1 MAKLEDYLP
10 GGTND
15 PNRGG
20 DALDANI
27 NDAASQQQARQEQP
41 RDPETGQFVP
51 GSTPTDWENRYKE
64 LEKLNSR
71 QAQTL
76 GEQRKLIDEYIV
88 GDPTPESKPEPQ
100 ESYQPITVDDLYE
113 DPNAALT
120 RAVDAHPAIQEARKI
135 RDQYEKDSRARE
147 AEAFA
152 QRHPDYKELSSQ
164 PEFQN
169 WVVDDPTRVSLYSR
183 GNEYDFS
190 AADALFRLYKAEK
203 GIAQVQEQ
211 KDIEAAE
218 LVQSSG
224 EMVQEPPKYSR
235 GEYIDKLTRS
245 KQGDLDAENW
255 IKRNSSGYR
264 RALASGNVRD

>member
-1 MAKLEDYLP
+1 MAKIEDYLP
-10 GGTND
+10 GGSRD

-27 NDAASQQQARQEQP
+27 TDAQNQQTARQEQP
-41 RDPETGQFVP
+41 RDPETGQFT
-51 GSTPTDWENRYKE
+51 STQVDWEQRYKE

-76 GEQRKLIDEYIV
+76 GEQRKLIDEYIT
-88 GDPTPESKPEPQ
+88 GNPTPESEPEPQ
-100 ESYQPITVDDLYE
+100 TESYQPITVDDLYE
-113 DPNAALT
+113 DPNAALQ
-120 RAVDAHPAIQEARKI
+120 RAVDAHPAIREARKLTEQYQKDA
-135 RDQYEKDSRARE
+135 RDRE
-147 AEAFA
+147 ADGFRE
-152 QRHPDYKELSSQ
+152 RHPDYQEIAQS

-169 WVVDDPTRVSLYSR
+169 WVVGDPTRVSLYSR

-211 KDIEAAE
+211 KDIETAE
-218 LVQSSG
+218 LVSSSG
-224 EMVQEPPKYSR
+224 EMVQEPPRYSR
-235 GEYIDKLTRS
+235 GEYIEKLMKA

-255 IKRNSSGYR
+255 VKRNAAGYR
-264 RALASGNVRD
+264 QALASGNVRD